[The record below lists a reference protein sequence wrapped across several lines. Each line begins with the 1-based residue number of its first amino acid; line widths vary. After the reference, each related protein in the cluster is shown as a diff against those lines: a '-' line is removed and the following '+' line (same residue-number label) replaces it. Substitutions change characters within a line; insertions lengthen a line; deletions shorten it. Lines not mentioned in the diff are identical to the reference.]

1 MQVWFILQGA
11 QSSNSGE
18 SHCNLTHVLC
28 IQLKHG
34 KVGNE
39 RKGNQCEHYQQFQA
53 HALRSE
59 PETGGGN
66 LLLPPGFSVLG
77 SQTPPR
83 AGAAHLTQCGS
94 LLKLHLFRIAQPL
107 KANQHLIWCQRRN
120 PFQIWIKSWF
130 CWFLKETIGWASIW
144 DLPKGLSIGVLESTS
159 CCIFRT
165 LPAHERQQFY

>member
-1 MQVWFILQGA
+1 MHSTETWEGRKQKKRKTMWTLPAIPGTCA
-11 QSSNSGE
+11 EEWAWNRRWE
-18 SHCNLTHVLC
+18 SP
-28 IQLKHG
+28 
-34 KVGNE
+34 
-39 RKGNQCEHYQQFQA
+39 
-53 HALRSE
+53 S
-59 PETGGGN
+59 P
-66 LLLPPGFSVLG
+66 SWVLG

-165 LPAHERQQFY
+165 LSAHERQQFY